1 MKSIVRHRYGSSDV
15 LELGHA
21 DLPEATEDRALV
33 RVRASSVNAHDWH
46 MMRGKPYLARMGG
59 QGFLRPTSTVLGLDV
74 AGVVEAVGPDVTDLQ
89 PGDEVFGLRSG
100 AFAEYVST
108 KNVVP
113 MPAGLSFEEAASL
126 PIAGF
131 TALQA
136 VRDKAEVRAG
146 QRVLVN
152 GAGGG
157 VGSLV
162 VQIAKAHGAEVTGVT
177 STANLELV
185 ASLGA
190 DRVVDYS
197 RDDFTRGRERY
208 DVIFDAGG
216 NRSLARLRRVLAPDG
231 TLVMIAPGAG
241 QWLGPLVRI
250 AGAMLISRFS
260 EQRLRPF
267 LSSVSRDDLVVLRD
281 MVEAGR
287 CARSSIARSPTSR
300 FRRRSATS
308 RRADHTARSS
318 SRSES
323 RPPAPRAPAAAPR
336 PAISAP
342 LRPSARA
349 G

>member
-1 MKSIVRHRYGSSDV
+1 MKSIVRRRYGSSDV
-15 LELGHA
+15 LELGEA

-33 RVRASSVNAHDWH
+33 RVHASSVNAHDWH
-46 MMRGKPYLARMGG
+46 LMRGKPYLARMGG
-59 QGFLRPTSTVLGLDV
+59 QGFLRPTSTTLGLDV
-74 AGVVEAVGPDVTDLQ
+74 AGVVEAVGPEVTDLQ
-89 PGDEVFGLRSG
+89 PGDQVFGSRSG

-108 KNVVP
+108 KNVVR

-126 PIAGF
+126 PVAGF

-136 VRDKAEVRAG
+136 VRDKAEVRPG

-177 STANLELV
+177 STGNLELV

-190 DRVVDYS
+190 DRVVDYT
-197 RDDFTRGRERY
+197 RDDFTRGRDRY

-216 NRSLARLRRVLAPDG
+216 NRSLARLRRVLAPSG

-241 QWLGPLVRI
+241 QWVGPLVRI
-250 AGAMLISRFS
+250 VGAMLISRFS
-260 EQRLRPF
+260 DQRLRPF

-281 MVEAGR
+281 MVEAGK
-287 CARSSIARSPTSR
+287 
-300 FRRRSATS
+300 
-308 RRADHTARSS
+308 
-318 SRSES
+318 
-323 RPPAPRAPAAAPR
+323 
-336 PAISAP
+336 
-342 LRPSARA
+342 LRPVIDRTFAYEQIPEAIRYVESGASH
-349 G
+349 GKVVITI

>member
-1 MKSIVRHRYGSSDV
+1 
-15 LELGHA
+15 
-21 DLPEATEDRALV
+21 
-33 RVRASSVNAHDWH
+33 
-46 MMRGKPYLARMGG
+46 
-59 QGFLRPTSTVLGLDV
+59 
-74 AGVVEAVGPDVTDLQ
+74 
-89 PGDEVFGLRSG
+89 
-100 AFAEYVST
+100 
-108 KNVVP
+108 

-126 PIAGF
+126 PIAGL

-157 VGSLV
+157 VGSLI

-190 DRVVDYS
+190 ARVVDYS

-281 MVEAGR
+281 MVEAGQ
-287 CARSSIARSPTSR
+287 
-300 FRRRSATS
+300 
-308 RRADHTARSS
+308 
-318 SRSES
+318 
-323 RPPAPRAPAAAPR
+323 
-336 PAISAP
+336 
-342 LRPSARA
+342 LRPVIDRA
-349 G
+349 FAYEQIPEAIRYVEAGRSHGKVVITI